1 MRCCLLARV
10 MIVDDMVVIQEILV
24 EILSLKGHDVIY
36 TANDGQQAID
46 YFSNNNNPKPDI
58 IILDHRMPGKD
69 GVTTLKELIQI
80 DGAVKVVFVSADESA
95 RNDALTFGAID
106 YLVKPFS
113 VKAILT
119 LIEKITN

>member
-1 MRCCLLARV
+1 MGCYSVARV

-24 EILSLKGHDVIY
+24 EILSLKGHDVIF

-46 YFSNNNNPKPDI
+46 YYVDNNNLRPDL

-69 GVTTLKELIQI
+69 GVATLKELMEI

-95 RNDALTFGAID
+95 RNEALTIGAVD

>member
-1 MRCCLLARV
+1 

-24 EILSLKGHDVIY
+24 EILSLKGHDVIF
-36 TANDGQQAID
+36 AAHDGQQAID
-46 YFSNNNNPKPDI
+46 YYTDQNNPKPDL

-69 GVTTLKELIQI
+69 GVATLKELMAI

-95 RNDALTFGAID
+95 RTEALTIGAID

-113 VKAILT
+113 VNAILT
-119 LIEKITN
+119 LIDKVTN

>member
-1 MRCCLLARV
+1 MGRYFVARV

-24 EILSLKGHDVIY
+24 EILSLKGHDVIFS
-36 TANDGQQAID
+36 ANDGQQAID
-46 YFSNNNNPKPDI
+46 YFTDNNNPKPDL

-69 GVTTLKELIQI
+69 GVATLKELMEI

-95 RNDALTFGAID
+95 RNEALTIGAVD

-119 LIEKITN
+119 LIDKVTN

>member
-1 MRCCLLARV
+1 

-24 EILSLKGHDVIY
+24 EILSLKGHDVIF

-46 YFSNNNNPKPDI
+46 YFNNNNNPKPDI

-69 GVTTLKELIQI
+69 GV
-80 DGAVKVVFVSADESA
+80 KVVFVSADESA
-95 RNDALTFGAID
+95 RNEALTFGAVD